1 MVGLDELPDTFTSQR
16 ARTLGVHPRDL
27 YAWRDEGEVVE
38 LSRGVYR
45 RADAEPATYPDL
57 LAVAY
62 RAPRAVVCCVSAAA
76 VHGLTDEVPVRV
88 QIAVPG
94 NTTPPRIDYPPAK
107 VFRFD
112 VATFDLGATEVEAA
126 PGERIRIY
134 DPARTVTD
142 LFLLRH
148 RLGEPVAH
156 AALNRYL
163 AAPGA
168 RPALLLDYARA
179 RGVLGPMRSAV
190 DVVMSR

>member
-1 MVGLDELPDTFTSQR
+1 MQS
-16 ARTLGVHPRDL
+16 RDL

-57 LAVAY
+57 LAIAY
-62 RAPRAVVCCVSAAA
+62 RAPRAVVCCVSAAV

-94 NTTPPRIDYPPAK
+94 NTTPPRIDFPPAK
-107 VFRFD
+107 AFRFD
-112 VATFDLGATEVEAA
+112 VDTFDLGVTEVEAA
-126 PGERIRIY
+126 PGENIRVY
-134 DPARTVTD
+134 DAARTVTD

-148 RLGEPVAH
+148 RLGEPLAH

-163 AAPGA
+163 AAAGA

-179 RGVLGPMRSAV
+179 RGVFGPMRNAV